1 MKNVFSKLLP
11 LIDKFKGKKPIV
23 IILSVVAIAAGIF
36 AVQKGYIAEESL
48 NFEAIINVVSDAFT
62 EAPADSVIA
71 PIDSVIAPV
80 DTLAIEVV
88 DSIANQ

>member
-62 EAPADSVIA
+62 EASADSIIV
-71 PIDSVIAPV
+71 PV
-80 DTLAIEVV
+80 DTLSIEVV
-88 DSIANQ
+88 DTVVNQ

>member
-23 IILSVVAIAAGIF
+23 IILSIVAIAAGIF

-48 NFEAIINVVSDAFT
+48 NFEAIINVVSDAFA

-71 PIDSVIAPV
+71 PVDSLSV
-80 DTLAIEVV
+80 EVV
-88 DSIANQ
+88 DSVVNQ

>member
-1 MKNVFSKLLP
+1 MKNVISKLLP

-23 IILSVVAIAAGIF
+23 ILLSVVAIAAGIF

-48 NFEAIINVVSDAFT
+48 NFETIINVVSDAFA

-71 PIDSVIAPV
+71 PIDSLSV
-80 DTLAIEVV
+80 EVV
-88 DSIANQ
+88 DSVVNQ

>member
-1 MKNVFSKLLP
+1 MKNLVSKLLP
-11 LIDKFKGKKPIV
+11 LIEKFKGKKPIV

-62 EAPADSVIA
+62 ETPTDSIA
-71 PIDSVIAPV
+71 IPV
-80 DTLAIEVV
+80 DTLSIEVV
-88 DSIANQ
+88 DTVVNQ

>member
-1 MKNVFSKLLP
+1 MKNIFSKLL
-11 LIDKFKGKKPIV
+11 LLVDKFKGKKPIV

-48 NFEAIINVVSDAFT
+48 NFEAIINAVSDAFA
-62 EAPADSVIA
+62 EAPVDSVVVPME
-71 PIDSVIAPV
+71 PI

-88 DSIANQ
+88 DSVVNQ